1 MITREAGSS
10 KRRGIRGLAIIGLI
24 AMIGGNAAVAKA
36 STSPGRDG
44 SIVALSGRLNTAIIG
59 VATPRKT
66 LRTLFSRSLSE
77 IYFADLSVSP
87 DGRSF
92 AYDVRAGTIGASLET
107 LDLTRHEAKG
117 IGTHQLAVNNPAY
130 LANGRIIFAGAH
142 AQGAHPGTFEM
153 LANGAHLHKL
163 FAAEQIAT
171 SPDGRSFVITDHKS
185 SYRTLLLLDRRG
197 RRLRKLTPPAKP
209 GADLRYLDAT
219 FSPNGRWIAYERR
232 IEPRQ
237 GRYHHYRDIF
247 IVRRDGTH
255 RRRLTFGGNSGEP
268 VFSPSGNWVAYV
280 KFTRVQSGGNL
291 AKVSVR
297 DPHKHHPLTS
307 VHRASFYSPAWLPR

>member
-1 MITREAGSS
+1 MIRSEAGSS
-10 KRRGIRGLAIIGLI
+10 RWGGFRGLVVIGLVI
-24 AMIGGNAAVAKA
+24 VIWGSAAVAKA
-36 STSPGRDG
+36 STSPGHDG

-59 VATPRKT
+59 IVTPRQA
-66 LRTLFSRSLSE
+66 LHTLFSTSLSE
-77 IYFADLSVSP
+77 IYLADLSVSSN
-87 DGRSF
+87 GRSF
-92 AYDVRAGTIGASLET
+92 AYDFRAGTTSASLET
-107 LDLTRHEAKG
+107 LDLASHKAKG
-117 IGTHQLAVNNPAY
+117 IGTHQISVSNPTY
-130 LANGRIIFAGAH
+130 LANGRIIFAGDRT
-142 AQGAHPGTFEM
+142 QGRHPGTFEM
-153 LANGAHLHKL
+153 LANGAHLHRL

-209 GADLRYLDAT
+209 DADLRYLDAT
-219 FSPNGRWIAYERR
+219 FSPDGHWIAYERR
-232 IEPRQ
+232 IEPRR

-247 IVRRDGTH
+247 IIRRDGTH

-268 VFSPSGNWVAYV
+268 VFSPSGNWVACV

-297 DPHKHHPLTS
+297 DPHKHGPLTS
-307 VHRASFYSPAWLPR
+307 VNRASFYSPAWLPR